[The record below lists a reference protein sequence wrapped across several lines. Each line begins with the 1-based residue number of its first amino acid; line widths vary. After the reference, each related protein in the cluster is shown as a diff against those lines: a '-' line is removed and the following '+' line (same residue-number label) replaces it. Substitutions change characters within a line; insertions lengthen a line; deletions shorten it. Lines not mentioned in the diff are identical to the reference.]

1 MEYAWAYLPEKEG
14 LLSTTEWC
22 RKNGITECPTVEE
35 LCRKSDNI
43 LILAP
48 SDPQVHLM
56 LAERVLPFGKTTYID
71 KTFAESA
78 EYMRLQIS
86 IIRKSFLLRRSV
98 TPMNFVILS
107 VRKWNP
113 FR

>member
-22 RKNGITECPTVEE
+22 RKNGITECATVEE

-56 LAERVLPFGKTTYID
+56 LAEKVHPFGNTILFSITQG
-71 KTFAESA
+71 
-78 EYMRLQIS
+78 YMNTGTV
-86 IIRKSFLLRRSV
+86 KC
-98 TPMNFVILS
+98 
-107 VRKWNP
+107 
-113 FR
+113 